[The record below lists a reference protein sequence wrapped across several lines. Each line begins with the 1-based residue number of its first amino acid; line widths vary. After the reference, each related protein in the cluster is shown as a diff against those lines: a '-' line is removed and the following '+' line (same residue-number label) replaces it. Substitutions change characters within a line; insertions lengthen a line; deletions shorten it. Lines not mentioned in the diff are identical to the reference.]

1 MSFSRRQFLRGTSS
15 GLGLLAASS
24 ALPRWLVGEAEAAT
38 LSGYAGYRA
47 IVSVFLL
54 GGNDANN
61 ILVPLGATP
70 YAQYRAARPNIGI
83 PQADLL
89 PISPTGLG
97 TNTYGL
103 HPALQKVQTLFGQ
116 QRAALVCNV
125 GSLVVPMRKTDY
137 SNGTVARPD
146 NLYSHSDQQ
155 DAWASAIAN
164 PSTAPVPFE
173 LVGKSTGWGGRTA
186 DKLHGLN
193 PGEYPEVV
201 SFGGKSLFAA
211 GALRQPMMVSSSG
224 TLAFRTT
231 SDAHFNTLQAEAL
244 ADVMGHTN
252 GVTLEASYGGIF
264 TQAQTFATSR
274 ATARDAAWTVLP
286 AATRTA
292 IDALFVPPTGVTN
305 WTLLTQLYQVLRDL
319 VAGATPT
326 ARGGLGLRR
335 QEFSVGLGGFD
346 THVGQLSTH
355 NSLLTQLDF
364 ALDAFYQA
372 VALLRSSGAFGAAP
386 PQATLF
392 TMSDFSRTM
401 VENSD
406 RGTDHAWGGHAIVIG
421 ERVAGGR
428 FYGTYPNLDL
438 SANGVNNL
446 DTTDSR
452 GRWIP
457 TLSVD
462 QYAYSL
468 AYWLGLSTAAEREY
482 VFPTLAGYIAAA
494 TAGGYPSSARNN
506 RIGFML
512 SDTTT

>member
-24 ALPRWLVGEAEAAT
+24 ALPRWLVGEAQAAT
-38 LSGYAGYRA
+38 LNGYAGYRA

-70 YAQYRAARPNIGI
+70 YAHYRAARPNIGI

-97 TNTYGL
+97 TNSYGL
-103 HPALQKVQTLFGQ
+103 HPALKKVQALFGQ

-125 GSLVVPMRKTDY
+125 GSLVVPLRKPDY
-137 SNGTVARPD
+137 GSGATPLPD

-164 PSTAPVPFE
+164 PATAPVPFE
-173 LVGKSTGWGGRTA
+173 LVGKATGWGGRTA
-186 DKLHGLN
+186 DKLQGLN
-193 PGEYPEVV
+193 PSRPRYPDVV
-201 SFGGKSLFAA
+201 SFGGKPLFAA
-211 GALRQPMMVSSSG
+211 GAVRQPMMVSSSG
-224 TLAFRTT
+224 TLAFRQT
-231 SDAHFNTLQAEAL
+231 SDANFNALQTEAL
-244 ADVMGHTN
+244 SQVMTHTH

-274 ATARDAAWTVLP
+274 AAARDAAWAALP
-286 AATRTA
+286 VATQTA
-292 IDALFVPPTGVTN
+292 IDALFVPPAGATN
-305 WTLLTQLYQVLRDL
+305 WTLLTQLYQVLRDIL
-319 VAGATPT
+319 AGATAT
-326 ARGGLGLRR
+326 GQGGLGLRR
-335 QEFSVGLGGFD
+335 QAFSVGLGGFD
-346 THVGQLSTH
+346 THVGQLPMQ

-372 VALLRSSGAFGAAP
+372 LDVLRSSGVFGATP

-421 ERVAGGR
+421 DRVQGGR

-482 VFPTLAGYIAAA
+482 VFPNLAGYITAA
-494 TAGGYPSSARNN
+494 TAGGFPSSARNN
-506 RIGFML
+506 RVGFML
-512 SDTTT
+512 ADT

>member
-38 LSGYAGYRA
+38 LGGYAGYRA
-47 IVSVFLL
+47 AVSVFLL

-61 ILVPLGATP
+61 LLVPRGATP
-70 YAQYRAARPNIGI
+70 YAQYSAARPNIGI
-83 PQADLL
+83 PLADLL
-89 PISPTGLG
+89 PISPAGQAA
-97 TNTYGL
+97 NAYGL
-103 HPALQKVQTLFGQ
+103 HPALKKVQALFGQ

-125 GSLVVPMRKTDY
+125 GPLVVPMRKADY
-137 SNGTVARPD
+137 TSGATARPD

-173 LVGKSTGWGGRTA
+173 LVGKTTGWGGRTA

-193 PGEYPEVV
+193 PGGYPEVV
-201 SFGGKSLFAA
+201 SFGGKPLFAA
-211 GALRQPMMVSSSG
+211 GAVRQPMMVSPSG
-224 TLAFRTT
+224 TLAFRQT
-231 SDAHFNTLQAEAL
+231 SDADFNALQTQAL
-244 ADVMGHTN
+244 ADVMEHTN

-264 TQAQTFATSR
+264 TQAQTFATAR
-274 ATARDAAWTVLP
+274 AEAREAAWLALP
-286 AATRTA
+286 AATRVA
-292 IDALFVPPTGVTN
+292 IDALFVPPTGITN
-305 WTLLTQLYQVLRDL
+305 WTLHTQLYQVLRDL
-319 VAGATPT
+319 VAGATAT
-326 ARGGLGLRR
+326 AQGGLGLRR

-346 THVGQLSTH
+346 THVGQLPTH
-355 NSLLTQLDF
+355 NALLTQLDF

-372 VALLRSSGAFGAAP
+372 LALLRASGAFGAAP

-392 TMSDFSRTM
+392 TMSDFSRTL

-421 ERVAGGR
+421 ERVQGGR
-428 FYGTYPNLDL
+428 LYGTYPDLDL
-438 SANGVNNL
+438 AANGVNNL

-462 QYAYSL
+462 QYAHSL
-468 AYWLGLSTAAEREY
+468 AHWLGLSTAAEREY
-482 VFPTLAGYIAAA
+482 VFPNLAGYITAA
-494 TAGGYPSSARNN
+494 TAGGFPSSARSN
-506 RIGFML
+506 RIAFML
-512 SDTTT
+512 ADA